1 MKNKQKLHLA
11 IAGVCLL
18 LVLLQSACKKN
29 VDTIKPK
36 ACFTYSNDTA
46 YVGQSV
52 SFTNCSELATEFNWN
67 FGDGTTSTDFEPT
80 HTYNTGGTYTVSLTA
95 LQPGVTNQTGNV
107 QKNILVLS
115 TTRADYIGSWNVS
128 GESCTQSGTFS
139 GYQVGITNGT
149 AANAIVISNLYEA
162 GTNILANAT
171 INGYSVTIPSQTFG
185 NGTISGSGTLS
196 ANKQSITFT
205 YLITVSGS
213 SETCTATVV
222 K

>member
-1 MKNKQKLHLA
+1 MKNKQKLP
-11 IAGVCLL
+11 IAVLCLS
-18 LVLLQSACKKN
+18 LVLLLSQCKKN
-29 VDTIKPK
+29 VDAVKPK
-36 ACFTYSNDTA
+36 ACFAYSNDTA

-80 HTYNTGGTYTVSLTA
+80 HAYNTGGTYTISLTA
-95 LQPGVTNQTGNV
+95 SQPGITNQTGNV

-115 TTRADYIGSWNVS
+115 TTRADYIGTWNVS

-139 GYQVGITNGT
+139 GYQIGITNGT

-171 INGYSVTIPSQTFG
+171 INGNTITIPSQTFG

-196 ANKQSITFT
+196 ANKQSIIFT
-205 YLITVSGS
+205 YLINSGGS